1 MEFFDSGH
9 LASGLGDLDAVA
21 DEDGLEVDAK
31 EAWVEPEDQ
40 SAPGVGEL
48 VQIQGRA
55 MEEVQEPVVAGR
67 LQAQS
72 AHDAGDAEHILAS
85 GESGQTEGPSQEGAG
100 AGAAGAY
107 WQISYT
113 RRMKSRTEYVRREW
127 VKEIRR
133 QTATHKRFKRLVD
146 QWIDLSIE
154 HSRLTMQI
162 AEPRESR

>member
-72 AHDAGDAEHILAS
+72 AHDAGDAEQIFAS
-85 GESGQTEGPSQEGAG
+85 GESGQQRDIHRKVRERAQAERNSHTRFHQSYQSMSGLLAG
-100 AGAAGAY
+100 WLDDWDFGLDNCPG
-107 WQISYT
+107 
-113 RRMKSRTEYVRREW
+113 KV
-127 VKEIRR
+127 
-133 QTATHKRFKRLVD
+133 
-146 QWIDLSIE
+146 
-154 HSRLTMQI
+154 
-162 AEPRESR
+162 